1 MSLFSIQGKT
11 DQENEVFRTAATPY
25 KTTAVVPLQAMSD
38 QTNKHKEI
46 LQGAPEI
53 SKNDYDKGQKAS
65 FAGTL
70 RSRYETSRIEGRAA
84 AQAKA
89 VVTTR
94 QAQQRS
100 LTLLAP
106 TFKANQERHR
116 DRMIQ
121 LAKSKRLASHLTL
134 DKSDSATAAT
144 KDTSNGRRIEATAQ
158 TGNKKAVVAS
168 RRDHDASSR
177 PTKRT
182 TNVSP
187 PNTHSSLSTSATQG
201 TVAPPHHA
209 PTRLPTS
216 DRRRAVIAKS
226 SKQPKS
232 SRKGSSNASAT
243 LNKVSGDENRQE
255 QVAPTMMPVL
265 HRRRQRTDAC
275 DSAEKVQ
282 EQRDTTHGSPIL
294 YGSSASFA
302 MAAFLSQPTTNVP
315 PAAPLSS
322 PQPTKTIR
330 PAFIVPI
337 R

>member
-53 SKNDYDKGQKAS
+53 PKNDYDKGQKES
-65 FAGTL
+65 FPL
-70 RSRYETSRIEGRAA
+70 RSRYETSRVEGRAA

-89 VVTTR
+89 VVTIR

-100 LTLLAP
+100 LTLLTP

-116 DRMIQ
+116 ERMIQ
-121 LAKSKRLASHLTL
+121 LAKSKRLAPHLTL

-144 KDTSNGRRIEATAQ
+144 KDTSNGRRIQ
-158 TGNKKAVVAS
+158 TGDKKAVVAS
-168 RRDHDASSR
+168 RRDHDASSA

-187 PNTHSSLSTSATQG
+187 PNNHPSLSTSATQG

-209 PTRLPTS
+209 PTHLPTS
-216 DRRRAVIAKS
+216 DRRRAGIAKS
-226 SKQPKS
+226 SKLPKS
-232 SRKGSSNASAT
+232 SKKGSSNASAT
-243 LNKVSGDENRQE
+243 LNKVSCGKSTRTTRYYTWISHLVWQLCFLCDGSLL
-255 QVAPTMMPVL
+255 VPTDHKCSTCGTPLFAPTNKDHTTRLHCPNPV
-265 HRRRQRTDAC
+265 
-275 DSAEKVQ
+275 S
-282 EQRDTTHGSPIL
+282 IL
-294 YGSSASFA
+294 D
-302 MAAFLSQPTTNVP
+302 LLVTW
-315 PAAPLSS
+315 
-322 PQPTKTIR
+322 
-330 PAFIVPI
+330 
-337 R
+337 